1 MNTIV
6 WYALMASRVSSFFF
20 KRIALYIIMEHV
32 MRERIYTSTSTVFG
46 SAIPQIVLH

>member
-1 MNTIV
+1 MVRAYGIQGFV
-6 WYALMASRVSSFFF
+6 IFF

-32 MRERIYTSTSTVFG
+32 MRERIYISTSTVFG